1 MRSLLFIVLLF
12 GLVLRSGRSELS
24 QLPQRQLKLDCPID
38 EYNDIGDTSGE
49 SYEGRF
55 DSYSKGALG
64 RSWVENIR
72 KKPEAY
78 YQGIVDTVV
87 MLLCDVETASE
98 RCVDE
103 SLAAKDWSGSCIKA
117 ADYEVS
123 RVNRFATILVNCQI

>member
-1 MRSLLFIVLLF
+1 MEK
-12 GLVLRSGRSELS
+12 LRTK
-24 QLPQRQLKLDCPID
+24 P
-38 EYNDIGDTSGE
+38 
-49 SYEGRF
+49 
-55 DSYSKGALG
+55 DS
-64 RSWVENIR
+64 
-72 KKPEAY
+72 Y

-123 RVNRFATILVNCQI
+123 RATPFRYYSCECQI